1 MSVISV
7 LDSSFLDAV
16 GRKIMSLLGQVKP
29 GGGLN
34 LESSTPEPASVEE
47 PVKEVGSHPIRQSLF
62 VVILFVVILTAGRIA
77 DWW

>member
-16 GRKIMSLLGQVKP
+16 GRKIMSLLGQVNP

-34 LESSTPEPASVEE
+34 LESSTPEPAPEQ
-47 PVKEVGSHPIRQSLF
+47 PVKEVRSHPIRQSLF
-62 VVILFVVILTAGRIA
+62 VVILFVVILTVGRIA